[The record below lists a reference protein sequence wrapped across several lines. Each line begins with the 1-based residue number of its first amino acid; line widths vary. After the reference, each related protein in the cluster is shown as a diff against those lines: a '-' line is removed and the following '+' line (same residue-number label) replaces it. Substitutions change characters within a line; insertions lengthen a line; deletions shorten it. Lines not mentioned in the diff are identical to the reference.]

1 MLRVVLDPNVLVSA
15 LISPAGVPARV
26 IEAVLDGD
34 IDHVASLRW
43 LSEAD
48 GLAERP
54 RFRRWFTREDA
65 EALIERL
72 WVIAEIAPDRS
83 DTESFTRDPNDDYLV
98 ALARDAGCDLIVS
111 GDADLLVFDGP
122 PEVLTPRQL
131 LDRFSGS

>member
-15 LISPAGVPARV
+15 LISPAGAPAQV

-34 IDHVASLRW
+34 VDHVASLQW

-72 WVIAEIAPDRS
+72 WVIADIAPDPP
-83 DTESFTRDPNDDYLV
+83 EPEALTRDPNDDYLV
-98 ALARDAGCDLIVS
+98 ALAREAGCDLIVS
-111 GDADLLVFDGP
+111 GDADLLTFYGP
-122 PEVLTPRQL
+122 PEILSPRQL
-131 LDRFSGS
+131 LDRRSGS

>member
-1 MLRVVLDPNVLVSA
+1 VLRVVLDPNVLVSA
-15 LISPAGVPARV
+15 LISPAGVPARM
-26 IEAVLDGD
+26 IETVLDGE

-72 WVIAEIAPDRS
+72 WVIAEIGPDPS
-83 DTESFTRDPNDDYLV
+83 GTGALTRDPNDDYLV
-98 ALARDAGCDLIVS
+98 TLARDSGCDLIIS
-111 GDADLLVFDGP
+111 GDADLLVFGGP

-131 LDRFSGS
+131 LDRHHGS

>member
-26 IEAVLDGD
+26 VGAVLDGD

-48 GLAERP
+48 GLAGRP
-54 RFRRWFTREDA
+54 RLRRWFAQQEA

-72 WVIAEIAPDRS
+72 WIIARIEPDLPAVAS
-83 DTESFTRDPNDDYLV
+83 LTRDPGDDYLV
-98 ALARDAGCDLIVS
+98 VLARESACDAIVS
-111 GDADLLVFDGP
+111 GDSDLLIFGGP

-131 LDRFSGS
+131 LDRHEGA